1 MSNQDLYEIAQ
12 QRITRRNRRWT
23 LWAIDLAGL
32 IMTVAALIFVSNT
45 PYETI
50 AAAVMMGWGGVFVL
64 HTIVTT
70 MAHSKENDIEKEV
83 AKLREAMPEG
93 FYEKPKRLHLTDD
106 GEITDDESDVDYE
119 AIERNLKAER

>member
-23 LWAIDLAGL
+23 FWAIDLAVL
-32 IMTVAALIFVSNT
+32 IMTVAALIFVSGT
-45 PYETI
+45 PYETL
-50 AAAVMMGWGGVFVL
+50 AAAVMMGWGGIFVL
-64 HTIVTT
+64 HTIVTA

-83 AKLREAMPEG
+83 AKLREAMPED

-106 GEITDDESDVDYE
+106 GEITEDESDVDYE
-119 AIERNLKAER
+119 AVERKLKA